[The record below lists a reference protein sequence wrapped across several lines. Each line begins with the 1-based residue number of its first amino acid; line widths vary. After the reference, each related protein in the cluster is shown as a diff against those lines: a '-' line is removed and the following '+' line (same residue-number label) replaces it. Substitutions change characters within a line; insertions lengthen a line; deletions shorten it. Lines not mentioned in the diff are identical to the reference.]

1 ELVLHNRLVADGP
14 SASPHFALVMLN
26 ALDQPRRPGAKTGLR
41 LCGDF
46 ATGARTAAASDVS
59 LLELDVADQPKV
71 ALHAFDAA
79 RGAWPLARPI
89 AVRVAADSDADATVE
104 LARVVAARGCD
115 LISLTAAHDPAA
127 GLAAIALSDRIRHE
141 AGIST

>member
-1 ELVLHNRLVADGP
+1 AGPPASTPFRLRELVLHNRLVADGP

-79 RGAWPLARPI
+79 RGAWPIARPI
-89 AVRVAADSDADATVE
+89 AVRVAADSDPDATVA
-104 LARVVAARGCD
+104 LPPLLPAPPPAP
-115 LISLTAAHDPAA
+115 ITLTPPH
-127 GLAAIALSDRIRHE
+127 
-141 AGIST
+141 